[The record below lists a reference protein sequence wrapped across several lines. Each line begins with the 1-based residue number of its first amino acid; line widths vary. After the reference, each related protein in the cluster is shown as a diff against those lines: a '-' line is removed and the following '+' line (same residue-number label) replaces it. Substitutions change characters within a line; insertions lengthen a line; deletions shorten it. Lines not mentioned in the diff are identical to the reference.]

1 MRSRCIIKHQKT
13 KFWSFVTFLEV
24 VLVPLD
30 PAQTSAEIQQFWIGT
45 KNSQPIG
52 HSLPGIPKTSKF
64 GCCFHQHSIFYL
76 SPIQA
81 EVILQGTLYLSPD
94 VGSGGS
100 SRAGLGPER
109 QRSGRRVPR
118 CTTDNKIPGSRQAT
132 EEQLLVNKRTTF
144 LHSQP
149 FKSAI

>member
-30 PAQTSAEIQQFWIGT
+30 PAQTGSAPKTVIRL
-45 KNSQPIG
+45 PIG

-100 SRAGLGPER
+100 SRAGLGPEC